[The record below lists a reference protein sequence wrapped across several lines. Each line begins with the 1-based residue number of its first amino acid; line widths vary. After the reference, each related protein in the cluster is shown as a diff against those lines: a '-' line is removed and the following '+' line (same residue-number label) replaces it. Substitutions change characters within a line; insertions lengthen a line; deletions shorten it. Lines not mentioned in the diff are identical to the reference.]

1 MVSKA
6 VNSSLKCRS
15 AATFIIKNSGA
26 ATCSNLGVCMS
37 ASDEN
42 ENNEKTVLHIVLS
55 AELLFSKVGRG
66 AGCVSKDRS

>member
-1 MVSKA
+1 
-6 VNSSLKCRS
+6 
-15 AATFIIKNSGA
+15 
-26 ATCSNLGVCMS
+26 LGVCMS